1 MEGVAPMM
9 RTWRTKGI
17 AALVFLLPVA
27 LCFGKGMTGTWTMIP
42 LDIVYGFVAPWC
54 QHPPVPDLRVVNP
67 VISDQ
72 VLQFEP
78 WAEFARQELAAG
90 RLPLWN
96 PFVAGGVPFAANPQT
111 ALFYPLSMPISLW
124 LPDASP
130 ALRAGLHVLLAA
142 WFMRLFLLRLGVS
155 RPGAL
160 LGGLSFSFSQFMM
173 AWIGYPIGWAVAWL
187 PAWFYFTERLCT
199 EERAARTGL
208 LAAGIVAL
216 STLAGHPETTF
227 HTAVFTLVYATFRSA
242 GVHGWTRF
250 WKGPLRLGLAG
261 VLGGAVAGVL
271 LIPFWEY
278 LLHSAAFLERSGS
291 VHEHFANPIGHLLGC
306 FFPRIFGD
314 PGLNV
319 NPVNFN
325 ERASY
330 AGLVTVLLALSA
342 VFRRETWRGPWIVI
356 LALGGIGLVASHDIL
371 GLHQWLGRIPGFSS
385 SANHRLIFLALFAL
399 SALGALG
406 MSRLAASR
414 AVLPWGVPLFL
425 FFSAVSLGLVVPA
438 DSWVSCLRGIPVEVV
453 QESLLIGLGLAGA
466 LVLAVV
472 VLRRWPRWLGAGVVL
487 LCAADLVG
495 FAWNLNPVVPA
506 HWRNRTTPEIQ
517 AIQKE
522 EPGRLISLYNA
533 FTPATA
539 LPHRIR
545 TLDSY
550 EALGVARF
558 QWVADPILPVREEI
572 LTNPRLRLLGATHL
586 YSWPPFERVPP
597 GWESSRCGDGY
608 LYRIPG
614 ALPRAFI
621 STKLIMVGGM
631 DELQA
636 VLSHPLFH
644 PEEKEVLCAF
654 PTKFAYAAPDRK
666 HRKDRAE
673 IVVDL
678 PGRVEIDV
686 ELSGPGMLVLTD
698 AFYPGW
704 KVTVDD
710 DPGFAIPVYGCV
722 RGVSLTGS
730 EKKVVFRYEPA
741 SFSWGLAVTLLG
753 LALWSGGFYWTSRH
767 RRRSMQCV
775 KE

>member
-1 MEGVAPMM
+1 M

-17 AALVFLLPVA
+17 TALVLLLPVV
-27 LCFGKGMTGTWTMIP
+27 LCFGKGMTGSWTLIP
-42 LDIVYGFVAPWC
+42 LDILYGFVAPWS
-54 QHPPVPDLRVVNP
+54 QHAPVPDLKVANP
-67 VISDQ
+67 VLSDQ

-111 ALFYPLSMPISLW
+111 TLFYPLSMPISLW

-130 ALRAGLHVLLAA
+130 AIRAGLHVLLAA
-142 WFMRLFLLRLGVS
+142 WFMHLFLLRLGVS
-155 RPGAL
+155 RAGAL

-173 AWIGYPIGWAVAWL
+173 AWIGYPMGWTVAWL

-199 EERAARTGL
+199 EERAGRTGL
-208 LAAGIVAL
+208 LAAGVIAL
-216 STLAGHPETTF
+216 SALAGHPETTF
-227 HTAVFTLVYATFRSA
+227 HTAVFTLVYAMLRSA
-242 GVHGWTRF
+242 GIHGWTRF

-261 VLGGAVAGVL
+261 VLGGAMAAVV

-278 LLHSAAFLERSGS
+278 LHHSASFLARSCS
-291 VHEHFANPIGHLLGC
+291 AHEHYANPPGLLLGC

-319 NPVNFN
+319 IPVNFN

-330 AGLVTVLLALSA
+330 AGLITALLALSA
-342 VFRRETWRGPWIVI
+342 VFRREAWRGPWPVI
-356 LALGGIGLVASHDIL
+356 LALGGIGLVAGYDIL
-371 GLHQWLGRIPGFSS
+371 GLHRWLGRIPGFSAA
-385 SANHRLIFLALFAL
+385 ANHRLIFLTLFAL

-406 MSRLAASR
+406 MTRLAASR
-414 AVLPWGVPLFL
+414 SVLPWGIPLFL
-425 FFSAVSLGLVVPA
+425 FLSVSSLGLVIPA
-438 DSWVSCLRGIPVEVV
+438 ASVVSCLRGIPGEVV
-453 QESLLIGLGLAGA
+453 RESLCIGFGLAGA
-466 LVLAVV
+466 LLVGVIL
-472 VLRRWPRWLGAGVVL
+472 LHRSPRWLVPGVVL

-495 FAWNLNPVVPA
+495 FAWNLNPVLPA
-506 HWRNRTTPEIQ
+506 HWRNRVTPEIL

-522 EPGRLISLYNA
+522 KPVRLIGLNNA
-533 FTPATA
+533 FTPASA

-550 EALGVARF
+550 EALGVACF
-558 QWVADPILPVREEI
+558 QMITEPVLPIREDI
-572 LTNPRLRLLGATHL
+572 LSDPRLRLLGATHL
-586 YSWPPFERVPP
+586 YCRAPFEKAPADWVH
-597 GWESSRCGDGY
+597 SRCGKGH

-621 STKLIMVGGM
+621 ATKLIMVGGM
-631 DELQA
+631 AELET
-636 VLSHPLFH
+636 VLSHPGFN
-644 PEEKEVLCAF
+644 PEAREVLCAF
-654 PTKFAYAAPDRK
+654 PTRFVYAAPGIK

-673 IVVDL
+673 IIVDL
-678 PGRVEIDV
+678 PGRVEIEV

-710 DPGFAIPVYGCV
+710 HPGFAIPVYGCV

-753 LALWSGGFYWTSRH
+753 LALWSGGMFWTSRN
-767 RRRSMQCV
+767 RRRPIRRV
-775 KE
+775 EK